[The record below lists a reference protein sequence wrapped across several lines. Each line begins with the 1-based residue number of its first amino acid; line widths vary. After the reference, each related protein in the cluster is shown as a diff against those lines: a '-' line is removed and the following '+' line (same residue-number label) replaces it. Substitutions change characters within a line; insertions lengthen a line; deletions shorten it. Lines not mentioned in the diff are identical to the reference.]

1 MRILI
6 LLLAAG
12 TALSAQTSVS
22 SADTVL
28 VSRILRAEDRRDSTD
43 RALVEGVASADG
55 RVALLARR
63 ALERMRDARFTGRDS
78 LGMLPAPPAY
88 ADPAWRPR
96 YRALDPKKIDCAAL
110 RLALTDSSWH
120 VRLRAADLV
129 TASCSADTVLV
140 KSLRGWLA
148 SSGRRSRTKDGAAWQ
163 PAAHALVALARVSP
177 VDARNQLASF
187 INNPSPWVRSYA
199 ARAAAV
205 LEDKRA
211 LRFLARDRND
221 NVKEA
226 AIDALAKL
234 TGHQHDDLFLRAL
247 EARGYQAV
255 RAGAIALKRG
265 TSRREIRRAAI
276 AAAFRLR
283 RDSSETSRDARLEV
297 MARIAEFAEAADASA
312 VTALATDFDCEVS
325 NAAAA
330 IARKLGVLV
339 DARCA
344 PLTRTLPADAVRL
357 ALGDEVRL
365 RVVMAPASGGESFT
379 VRLRGDVA
387 PIMAARILALVRS
400 RYYDG
405 LAWHRVEPDF
415 VIQGPSRGD
424 NEYVGHPR
432 FLRDELGTVPH
443 ARGTVGMSTRGHD
456 TGDAQWFVNLKDNLR
471 LGRDYTVFGEII
483 DGIDVADGV
492 LEGDVIQR
500 IEVVRERQGAQT
512 ATAKNEAREGA
523 RRTTTATLTTTS
535 GQ

>member
-1 MRILI
+1 MRTLI

-12 TALSAQTSVS
+12 TALSAQIPVS
-22 SADTVL
+22 GADSAL
-28 VSRILRAEDRRDSTD
+28 VSRILRAEDRRDTTD
-43 RALVEGVASADG
+43 RALVDGVASAND
-55 RVALLARR
+55 RVTSLARR
-63 ALERMRDARFTGRDS
+63 ALARMRDARFAGRDS
-78 LGMLPAPPAY
+78 LGTLPATLPAPPAY
-88 ADPAWRPR
+88 TDPAWRLR
-96 YRALDPKKIDCAAL
+96 YRALDPKKIECTAL

-129 TASCSADTVLV
+129 TASCNADTVLV
-140 KSLRGWLA
+140 RTLRGWLA
-148 SSGRRSRTKDGAAWQ
+148 SSARQSRTRDGAAWQ
-163 PAAHALVALARVSP
+163 PAVHALVALARASP
-177 VDARNQLASF
+177 GDARNQMASF
-187 INNPSPWVRSYA
+187 INNPSPWVRTYA

-205 LEDKRA
+205 LEDERA

-226 AIDALAKL
+226 AIDALARL
-234 TGHQHDDLFLRAL
+234 AGHRHDDLFMGAL

-255 RAGAIALKRG
+255 RTGALALKGG
-265 TSRREIRRAAI
+265 TSRRDIRRATI
-276 AAAFRLR
+276 AAAHRLR
-283 RDSSETSRDARLEV
+283 RDSSETSRDARREV
-297 MARIAEFAEAADASA
+297 MARIAEFAEASDAPRVA
-312 VTALATDFDCEVS
+312 ALAVDFDCEVARS
-325 NAAAA
+325 AAAVA
-330 IARKLGVLV
+330 SKLGTPTE
-339 DARCA
+339 ARCTPFA
-344 PLTRTLPADAVRL
+344 RTLPTDAVRL

-365 RVVMAPASGGESFT
+365 RVVMAPASGGGSFT

-387 PIMAARILALVRS
+387 PIMAARVLALVRS
-400 RYYDG
+400 RYYDN

-471 LGRDYTVFGEII
+471 LGRDYTVFGEIV

-500 IEVVRERQGAQT
+500 IEVIKV
-512 ATAKNEAREGA
+512 
-523 RRTTTATLTTTS
+523 
-535 GQ
+535 

>member
-1 MRILI
+1 MRTLL

-12 TALSAQTSVS
+12 TALSAQTPVS

-28 VSRILRAEDRRDSTD
+28 VSRILRAEDRRDTTD
-43 RALVEGVASADG
+43 HALVEGVASADA

-63 ALERMRDARFTGRDS
+63 ALARMRDARFSGRDS

-88 ADPAWRPR
+88 ADPAWRLR
-96 YRALDPKKIDCAAL
+96 YRALDPKKIDCSAL

-140 KSLRGWLA
+140 SPARMAGIV
-148 SSGRRSRTKDGAAWQ
+148 GRRSRTDGAAWQ

-177 VDARNQLASF
+177 GDARNQVASF
-187 INNPSPWVRSYA
+187 INNPSPWVRTYA

-205 LEDKRA
+205 LEDERA
-211 LRFLARDRND
+211 LRFLARNRND

-234 TGHQHDDLFLRAL
+234 TGHKQDELFLLAL
-247 EARGYQAV
+247 GAPGYQAV
-255 RAGAIALKRG
+255 RAGALALKGG
-265 TSRREIRRAAI
+265 TSRSDIRRTAI
-276 AAAFRLR
+276 AAAHRLR
-283 RDSSETSRDARLEV
+283 RDSSETSRDARMEV
-297 MARIAEFAEAADASA
+297 MARIAEFADVSDAPRVA
-312 VTALATDFDCEVS
+312 ALAADFDCEVARS
-325 NAAAA
+325 AAA
-330 IARKLGVLV
+330 IAAKLGTPTE
-339 DARCA
+339 ARCT
-344 PLTRTLPADAVRL
+344 PFVRTLPADAVRL

-365 RVVMAPASGGESFT
+365 RVVMAPASGGGSFT

-387 PIMAARILALVRS
+387 PIIAARVLALVRS
-400 RYYDG
+400 RYYDS

-443 ARGTVGMSTRGHD
+443 VRGTVGMSTRGHD
-456 TGDAQWFVNLKDNLR
+456 TGDAQWFVNLKNNLR

-500 IEVVRERQGAQT
+500 IEVIKG
-512 ATAKNEAREGA
+512 
-523 RRTTTATLTTTS
+523 
-535 GQ
+535 